1 MGKERI
7 TFSTRRFLVGRAG
20 PFPRVVFR
28 EEVMQALDRYSH
40 MHALGEQGGFL
51 VGRKQELKSAEQYEI
66 MVERFVPIPQR
77 SGASRLVINQEHYDS
92 VQSALVRRGSG
103 EEIVG
108 WAHTHPGFGVF
119 LSTFDKEQHERFF
132 PEPWQIAYVMD
143 NQASERAVYQVVD
156 GAWNRLPGYYVLREM
171 AENEIGIAPSKGA
184 ASPALRVV
192 LAVLLLALLIAG
204 GSYGYTL
211 LRDLYF
217 SPNKEHTQTVVGDV
231 QPQSAVLE
239 EQGEVPVRGAAAPEE
254 QSEAPAVPTQTSLA
268 PPSTVPRYRE
278 YVVKRGDNLW
288 SIAEELWGDP
298 SLYRIIAEENGITNP
313 SMIRV
318 GTVLTVPVD
327 PRNND

>member
-1 MGKERI
+1 
-7 TFSTRRFLVGRAG
+7 
-20 PFPRVVFR
+20 
-28 EEVMQALDRYSH
+28 
-40 MHALGEQGGFL
+40 
-51 VGRKQELKSAEQYEI
+51 

-143 NQASERAVYQVVD
+143 NQASVRAVYQVVD

-217 SPNKEHTQTVVGDV
+217 
-231 QPQSAVLE
+231 QSKQGAYPDRGGGMFSRRALSWRSRGGSRPGGGCSRRAV
-239 EQGEVPVRGAAAPEE
+239 
-254 QSEAPAVPTQTSLA
+254 
-268 PPSTVPRYRE
+268 
-278 YVVKRGDNLW
+278 
-288 SIAEELWGDP
+288 
-298 SLYRIIAEENGITNP
+298 
-313 SMIRV
+313 
-318 GTVLTVPVD
+318 
-327 PRNND
+327 